1 MKLKSL
7 WCSFFQ
13 VQNSYMI
20 SKSMKHLDAPLTN
33 DETSSSAGSTNG
45 GAMVSAGSL
54 AAASSVDLNDYRI
67 RREKNNESVR
77 KSRAKNRV
85 KLQECASH
93 VEELRKENT
102 QLNKH
107 LDGLNSELF
116 TLKGLFQHCF
126 SFNLN
131 NLAIKPSEIP
141 TSALYK
147 IIMQKDQQLT
157 PGEMFAQQSSV
168 NAAAHT
174 SDVDMGM
181 MTPANTPPANF
192 GFSVN
197 GEFDSFSSGK
207 NDQFYIDQI
216 KNALTNIVKQD
227 GGHVGSSFAAG
238 SSIRDHD
245 YTVRA

>member
-13 VQNSYMI
+13 VQNTYMI
-20 SKSMKHLDAPLTN
+20 TKSIKHIDAP
-33 DETSSSAGSTNG
+33 
-45 GAMVSAGSL
+45 SL
-54 AAASSVDLNDYRI
+54 ANEDDLNDYRI

-93 VEELRKENT
+93 VQELRKENSM
-102 QLNKH
+102 LNKH
-107 LDGLNSELF
+107 LDGLQAELL

-147 IIMQKDQQLT
+147 VIMKKDLNSQEIVAN
-157 PGEMFAQQSSV
+157 PGFSLSEHPSTYERNMNTSN
-168 NAAAHT
+168 NAA
-174 SDVDMGM
+174 
-181 MTPANTPPANF
+181 NN
-192 GFSVN
+192 
-197 GEFDSFSSGK
+197 K

-216 KNALTNIVKQD
+216 KNALTNIVKQEKNSNI
-227 GGHVGSSFAAG
+227 VVAPTPVVTLV
-238 SSIRDHD
+238 RDHD
-245 YTVRA
+245 YIAKSGKKASI